1 MKLWKKKFKPL
12 LCLLGI
18 LLFATCH
25 KEDNI
30 VLVNPT
36 DILELLTQAD
46 KVDPPAVKD
55 EILSTWTE
63 DKDGYRYTYEKHDVI
78 ENLENVTY
86 LGLNDDVIWPGNL
99 VKGNHVQDFVYEPI
113 SVDRAPITLSLN
125 LESSSTGSSLYH
137 EVTNPKLSTI
147 RQGISDLLKKAIV
160 ADTKVP
166 AKADFRVQQ
175 VFSQSQMNL
184 AIGADL
190 SYAGASFSSQFNWDE
205 GNTSTKIMAKYWQLY
220 YSVDIDIP
228 QTPAGFFDPDVT
240 MDELKTAIPPGS
252 MPLYVAG
259 VNYGMM
265 AIMCIETNLSY
276 SLMSTAL
283 DMAYHGAD
291 LDAEVDFGYTA
302 NEILQSASYTIMVY
316 GGSTAGLNDL
326 ETNIDGFKKV
336 INASTEFSS
345 DSPGVPLVY
354 KFRHLIDNT
363 LAYVTLTS
371 QYTLVKPL
379 QMYQEVLI
387 NVEKFTCIMAD
398 DEGSTNT
405 VDMDRFKV
413 WAYAYD
419 RTGPNDSGV
428 QNNTGNELIYEYSG
442 GEIDMDAGMIHLVNK
457 TGTVAFNTDE
467 FDFDYAKLKLKAY
480 VRDNDDP
487 VTIFNHH
494 EESWAELDL
503 TGHQIWGGHEIYL
516 NSSDFTFL
524 LTITI
529 TKGN

>member
-1 MKLWKKKFKPL
+1 MKLWKPKFKPL
-12 LCLLGI
+12 MCLLGI
-18 LLFATCH
+18 LLFATCR
-25 KEDNI
+25 KEDSE

-36 DILELLTQAD
+36 DLMELLALADKTEPLGDQKDDILE
-46 KVDPPAVKD
+46 
-55 EILSTWTE
+55 TWTE
-63 DKDGYRYTYEKHDVI
+63 DSGGYRYTYEKHDVI

-99 VKGNHVQDFVYEPI
+99 VKGNRLHDFVYEPI
-113 SVDRAPITLSLN
+113 LAGRAPVTLSLN
-125 LESSSTGSSLYH
+125 LESSSTGPSLYH
-137 EVTNPKLSTI
+137 EVDDPKLSTI

-228 QTPAGFFDPDVT
+228 QTPAGFFDPEVT

-283 DMAYHGAD
+283 DMAYNGAD
-291 LDAEVDFGYTA
+291 LETEVDFGYTA

-326 ETNIDGFKKV
+326 ETSLEGFKKV

-354 KFRHLIDNT
+354 KFRHVIDNT

-379 QMYQEVLI
+379 QMFQEVLI
-387 NVEKFTCIMAD
+387 NVDKFTCIMAD
-398 DEGSTNT
+398 DEGPTNT
-405 VDMDRFKV
+405 VDMDRFGV
-413 WAYAYD
+413 WAYAYNRKD
-419 RTGPNDSGV
+419 ATDPGV
-428 QNNTGNELIYEYSG
+428 QTNAGNEAIYYYAG
-442 GEIDMDAGMIHLVNK
+442 NEIDMDPGMEHLVNK
-457 TGTVAFNTDE
+457 TSTVIFNTEE
-467 FDFDYAKLKLKAY
+467 FDFNYAKLRIKAY
-480 VRDNDDP
+480 ARDYDNP
-487 VTIFNHH
+487 PFNNN
-494 EESWAELDL
+494 EESWNEIELIGDDM
-503 TGHQIWGGHEIYL
+503 WGTHEIYL
-516 NSSDFTFL
+516 NSADFTFL
-524 LTITI
+524 LNINI